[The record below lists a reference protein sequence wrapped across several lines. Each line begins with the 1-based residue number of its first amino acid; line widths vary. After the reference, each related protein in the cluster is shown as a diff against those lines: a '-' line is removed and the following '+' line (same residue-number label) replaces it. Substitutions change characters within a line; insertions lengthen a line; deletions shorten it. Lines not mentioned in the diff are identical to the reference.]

1 MAAAALVR
9 QVCLARQVKKSGIL
23 VVLALLTALVCSAC
37 GGDVTPTASYSA
49 PFKLPFHIS
58 IGKQDGRP
66 TLSGNVSW
74 ITDLGVISVGLQY
87 TVPPPGP
94 GYILVI
100 VEDRKT
106 ALDHDYQVRTNGYRF
121 AAVVNGTT
129 TISVS
134 NNVVTIDVTSGSVR
148 QISFKRV
155 VAPAHA
161 YTSAPGGGWWH
172 TVNSR
177 WDEGWARS
185 WYHPFMLSS
194 WAYDD
199 STVAKWYG
207 AGFVWFLLRFVLA
220 CFLGVIDLIFT
231 VLFYFGQIIVTLFGN
246 SVWPGGLG

>member
-23 VVLALLTALVCSAC
+23 VVLALLAALVCSAC

-49 PFKLPFHIS
+49 PFELPFHIS
-58 IGKQDGRP
+58 IGKQNGRP

-106 ALDHDYQVRTNGYRF
+106 GLDHDYQVRTNGYRF

-161 YTSAPGGGWWH
+161 YTSAPGGGWWQ
-172 TVNSR
+172 V
-177 WDEGWARS
+177 
-185 WYHPFMLSS
+185 
-194 WAYDD
+194 
-199 STVAKWYG
+199 
-207 AGFVWFLLRFVLA
+207 GFVWFLLRFVLA

-231 VLFYFGQIIVTLFGN
+231 VLFYFGQIIVTLFRN